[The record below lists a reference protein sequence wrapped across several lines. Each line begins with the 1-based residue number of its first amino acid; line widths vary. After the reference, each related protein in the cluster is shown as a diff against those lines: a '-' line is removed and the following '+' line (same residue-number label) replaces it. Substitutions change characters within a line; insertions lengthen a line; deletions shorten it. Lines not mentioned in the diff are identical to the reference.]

1 MGCTFLAVRLGPH
14 SEVISVLVY
23 GESSGDLAL
32 RRKPGNPDV
41 ERIRAYIWGRG
52 SVLGH
57 V

>member
-1 MGCTFLAVRLGPH
+1 VGCTFLAVRLGPH